1 MDSSRLKDTKSGA
14 SAIEAGNEFQKEMA
28 RRKKL
33 YLKASVLD
41 DICLSFFV
49 WLDLVRA
56 EAWVT
61 YGEVGMSTMPFMIL

>member
-14 SAIEAGNEFQKEMA
+14 SAIEAGNEFQKGMV
-28 RRKKL
+28 RGNN
-33 YLKASVLD
+33 YT
-41 DICLSFFV
+41 V

-61 YGEVGMSTMPFMIL
+61 YGEVGMSTMSFMIL